1 MSAIKSCGICC
12 LGFSLFAI
20 AFLLVVGAVIN
31 SGSETIAID
40 EDKRSGAVKNC
51 NIAAA
56 IYAGFVVLSIF
67 CIVLPARMCPP
78 KKEEDPLLDNEFRGQ

>member
-31 SGSETIAID
+31 SGSQTIAIE
-40 EDKRSGAVKNC
+40 EDKRDSAVKNC
-51 NIAAA
+51 NVAAA
-56 IYAGFVVLSIF
+56 IYAGFVALSIL
-67 CIVLPARMCPP
+67 CIVLPARVCPP
-78 KKEEDPLLDNEFRGQ
+78 KKEDDSVDEFRMQ